1 MFETTYQSVSVTTD
15 QLADRLRDGDVV
27 EVGRQTTTGFPLL
40 SEDLPLLV
48 SRAHSR
54 LRLNGELLEVFD
66 CDSVNGT

>member
-1 MFETTYQSVSVTTD
+1 MFETKYAGVNLVD
-15 QLADRLRDGDVV
+15 IWGRLRDGDVV

-54 LRLNGELLEVFD
+54 LRLNGELLEVYD